1 MHERVSERALGERLT
16 LGILLSAGGSA
27 FAEVVAA
34 SRHLPVD
41 FVAVTDRPCGAEA
54 KLSALGLTATRIE
67 SRDSRELS
75 QRVAEHFRSRGARA
89 VIFHFSR
96 LVTRELFEALPC
108 YNIHPSLLPAFP
120 GMTSVREAREL
131 GVRFLGAT
139 AHAVDAGVDTGRIIV
154 QAVAPVP
161 PEADEAWWNR
171 AAFLQKTLVTLA
183 MIERLLVEIGLG
195 SRDPAAPHS
204 LSPYVN
210 PPLADART
218 IAAFRALQREH
229 GIVVLDEAP

>member
-1 MHERVSERALGERLT
+1 MHEGLSEIAPHQRLT

-27 FAEVVAA
+27 IAEVVKA
-34 SRHLPVD
+34 SRHLPVE
-41 FVAVTDRPCGAEA
+41 FVAVTDRPCGAED
-54 KLSALGLTATRIE
+54 KLAALDIPATRIE

-75 QRVAEHFRSRGARA
+75 KRVAGHFVSHGVRA

-131 GVRFLGAT
+131 GVRILGAT
-139 AHAVDAGVDTGRIIV
+139 AHAVDGGVDTGHIVV
-154 QAVAPVP
+154 QAVTPVP

-171 AAFLQKTLVTLA
+171 AAFLQKALVTLV
-183 MIERLLVEIGLG
+183 MVEQLLEGSGLG
-195 SRDPAAPHS
+195 RRDSAASRL

-210 PPLADART
+210 PPLADPRT
-218 IAAFRALQREH
+218 IAAFRALQAGY
-229 GIVVLDEAP
+229 GIVVLDPSS